1 VPDVNEFQQR
11 IGVGQ
16 TCHAIG
22 RTGPTRKRLVTVEE
36 GPRRG
41 SVGGFHLDHKD
52 GRTDATVFAPS
63 INVTAKAQEI

>member
-1 VPDVNEFQQR
+1 MNEFQQR

-41 SVGGFHLDHKD
+41 QTGGFHLDHKD

-63 INVTAKAQEI
+63 IQVTAQAQEL

>member
-1 VPDVNEFQQR
+1 MNDFQQR

-16 TCHAIG
+16 ACYAIG

-41 SVGGFHLDHKD
+41 QTGGFHIDHKD
-52 GRTDATVFAPS
+52 GRVDATVLAPS
-63 INVTAKAQEI
+63 INVKAQAQES